1 MYSVSGSVRSNVV
14 MGTVKRTSTGYVESA
29 AAFQVVFLVSNNEDN
44 IPKAMEWELGFLDVV
59 EKFAANAKYINM
71 YYSTEV
77 STFIFIIHLSSEVAL
92 HSIEFIH
99 HP

>member
-14 MGTVKRTSTGYVESA
+14 MGTVKRTSNGYVESA

-44 IPKAMEWELGFLDVV
+44 IPRAMEWELGFLDVI
-59 EKFAANAKYINM
+59 EKFASNAKYINM

-77 STFIFIIHLSSEVAL
+77 STCIVIIPLDSKVAL
-92 HSIEFIH
+92 HSIEIIH
-99 HP
+99 HS